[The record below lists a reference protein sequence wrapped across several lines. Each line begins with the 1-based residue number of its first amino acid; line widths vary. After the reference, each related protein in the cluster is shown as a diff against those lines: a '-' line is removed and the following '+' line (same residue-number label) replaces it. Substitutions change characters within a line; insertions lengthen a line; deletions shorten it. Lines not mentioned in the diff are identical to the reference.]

1 MASRDY
7 LIRQLE
13 EMGFF
18 LSTLLRRIMKMKEEN
33 KQDQMESAVR
43 EELSNELKLDLD
55 QIIVLENEEFLSLV
69 KTQFTSDNQLEKLAD
84 ILFVLGKDIQ
94 ISFTISR
101 ANYLRKALFLFVRIQ
116 ETSSDFSYE
125 RKVKIEEI
133 REIIRIKEI
142 GY

>member
-84 ILFVLGKDIQ
+84 ILFLLGKDIQ

-101 ANYLRKALFLFVRIQ
+101 ANYLRKALFLFVRMQ

-133 REIIRIKEI
+133 LEIIRIKEI